1 MKIAI
6 FGTGYVGLVTGAC
19 LAEVGHRVWCID
31 IDKNKIDKLN
41 QGQIPIYEPGLE
53 NIIKNNLNE
62 EKIIFTTDSNSAIEK
77 CEVIF
82 IAVGT
87 PNSEDGSAD
96 LKYVLDVAQEIG
108 TKMDS
113 EKIVVT
119 KSTVPVGTAELVRE
133 VIIEKLNE
141 RNKNIYF
148 DVASNPEFLKE
159 GDAINDF
166 MKPDRIVLGC
176 ETEKTEAILKSIY
189 APFNRSHNRSIIMDV
204 KSAELTKYASNAML
218 ATKISFMNELSQI
231 AERVGADIEK
241 VRYGIGS
248 DSRIGHSFIYP
259 GIGFGGSCFPKDVRA
274 LSKTAE
280 NSGYSSRILDAV
292 QEVNDDQKKFLI
304 SKILFHYK
312 NNIKDLTFSLWGLS
326 FKPKTDD
333 IREAPSI
340 TIVEELLKMGAKI
353 KAFDPIAQDNF
364 KKLFNNPRI
373 EFSNTKEEAIENS
386 DSLIIATEWKSFCS
400 PNFLEIKELLKEPV
414 IFDGR
419 NIYDP
424 AEMDEYGI
432 TYYAIG
438 RGRNIFS
445 Q

>member
-19 LAEVGHRVWCID
+19 LAEVGHSVWCID
-31 IDKNKIDKLN
+31 IDKDKIDKLN

-62 EKIIFTTDSNSAIEK
+62 EKIIFTTDSNLAIEK
-77 CEVIF
+77 SEVIF

-96 LKYVLDVAQEIG
+96 LNYVLDVAKEIG
-108 TKMDS
+108 SKMDVD
-113 EKIVVT
+113 KIIVT
-119 KSTVPVGTAELVRE
+119 KSTVPVGTSELVRE
-133 VIIEKLNE
+133 EIKKKLQE
-141 RNKNIYF
+141 RNKKIDF
-148 DVASNPEFLKE
+148 DIASNPEFLKE
-159 GDAINDF
+159 GDAISDF
-166 MKPDRIVLGC
+166 MKPDRIIIGC
-176 ETEKTEAILKSIY
+176 ESKETRDVLKSLY
-189 APFNRSHNRSIIMDV
+189 APFNRAQDRTIIMDI

-241 VRYGIGS
+241 VRHGIGS

-280 NSGYSSRILDAV
+280 NTGYSSRILNAV

-304 SKILFHYK
+304 SKILFHYQD
-312 NNIKDLTFSLWGLS
+312 NIENVIFSLWGLS

-340 TIVEELLKMGAKI
+340 TIVEELLRMGAKI
-353 KAFDPIAQDNF
+353 RAFDPIAKENF
-364 KKLFNNPRI
+364 EKLFNDPRI
-373 EFSNTKEEAIENS
+373 EFFDTKEEAINNA
-386 DSLIIATEWKSFCS
+386 DSLIIATEWKNFIS
-400 PNFLEIKELLKEPV
+400 PNFVTIKESLREPV

-424 AEMDEYGI
+424 SEMDKFGI

-438 RGRNIFS
+438 RGRNIFL
-445 Q
+445 